1 MFKLNTLAILL
12 AVLIAPWAANATER
26 WEEISAVNRD
36 TRCAAQ
42 VSEALSEF
50 NIDPA
55 DVARTN
61 VMPVTML
68 HDGSYQIMGWEA
80 YLGRRSCPGTT
91 VIKMKL
97 DCTVT
102 GRRDQGGC

>member
-1 MFKLNTLAILL
+1 MHKLKTCLLLLAITATPLS
-12 AVLIAPWAANATER
+12 ASATER

-36 TRCAAQ
+36 TRCAPQ
-42 VSEALSEF
+42 VSEALGEF
-50 NIDPA
+50 GIEPE
-55 DVARTN
+55 DVTRSN
-61 VMPVTML
+61 VMPVSML

-80 YLGRRSCPGTT
+80 YLARRSCPGTT
-91 VIKMKL
+91 VIEMKL